1 MAENKPTVTLKDG
14 TKITLDDPSQ
24 IAQYSNREDLESIM
38 FGGDDEVAD
47 AGIADAGMTEDAGV
61 QTVATVEV
69 PKPDPVVPKPPPMVD
84 GGTAITATIG
94 AVAGAVSSAGAPAVM
109 NIAKS
114 FIKGKLKLK
123 LKGNNSSGGES
134 KPEDEKEEPTDCK
147 THQIKA
153 GMKFASLSARLT
165 ALEGKPSSDS
175 SLLGGGDNKLDDLE
189 ERLEKIE
196 KLLKQKKGKRK

>member
-24 IAQYSNREDLESIM
+24 ISQYSNRDDLDSIT
-38 FGGDDEVAD
+38 FGGDDGVLDAGVLDAGVAD
-47 AGIADAGMTEDAGV
+47 AGM
-61 QTVATVEV
+61 QTIATVEQ
-69 PKPDPVVPKPPPMVD
+69 PKADPVVPKPPPMVD

-109 NIAKS
+109 NLAKS

-123 LKGNNSSGGES
+123 LKGNNSSGGDS